1 MSKLTE
7 KAKEFNRYFISGN
20 DVPRDIHVRVRRDEW
35 EELYA
40 LIQSLEEDEESR
52 EIIEYLT
59 SLQNDVICGK
69 LEDGKNK

>member
-20 DVPRDIHVRVRRDEW
+20 NVPRDTHVKVRRDEW
-35 EELYA
+35 EELYI

-52 EIIEYLT
+52 KIIEHLT
-59 SLQNDVICGK
+59 TRK
-69 LEDGKNK
+69 MTYKW